1 MSLTIIKSIVKEFA
15 VVTFLCSPLFADAV
29 FDGEFENDQNNF
41 GYYWYYYDDNA
52 GVGENDR
59 PQVKIPGTP
68 SVIDVDFKDS
78 VRHAFGDDND
88 TYVIKS
94 YKFTRG
100 NDGDQSFAT
109 IPFTLGSTWK
119 TTYGYG
125 QAYVGIGSMLCKN
138 GSKLDLTGAIAVKFK
153 VRSHVNDLTI
163 RFKIQTKEIDDISEV
178 KGDLLTG
185 DEFGYYGAPVTVST
199 KWEEKEIKIS
209 DLELPGTWARE
220 IPFNNKSAT
229 KLAWE
234 VSKEANPTTVKDTLD
249 IDDITF
255 VGYNFIDPTFWYKF
269 EKASDSKTPPSNGE
283 FATFDRAPYN
293 ETPMKTYW
301 YVYNDTDIKGN
312 SKITEGAIE
321 DPESK
326 RLSLEIKEKTG
337 SDGEGQGALI
347 EYQIGAPVMQGAN
360 SVEGFVGI
368 GVNVYDSVKS
378 KYWNF
383 KSSGFKSIFF
393 HYITDGDAKM
403 VTLEISDKNDVG
415 DADAPDRKDSR
426 GPGVVYYRN
435 LPPTNSEWRAVEIPL
450 DSFVYHDDW
459 AESKFIALDKE
470 NLAKFQWKVQGKE
483 GLSGKFAIDNV
494 YFTTHSDAVI
504 RPLISNQYSPFQVK
518 YLNGRIH
525 AVLDN
530 NACIANGKVSLYNA
544 IGRLMLTNTIKNTNA
559 VSINLSA
566 YKFTPGLYFLKLQ
579 GVNTN
584 GKVVNLQSPI
594 HIVK

>member
-1 MSLTIIKSIVKEFA
+1 MNLTKLKSVVKGVAFVLSLSS
-15 VVTFLCSPLFADAV
+15 LLFADAV
-29 FDGEFENDQNNF
+29 FDGEFENDQNEF

-59 PQVKIPGTP
+59 PQVKTPGTS
-68 SVIDVDFKDS
+68 SVIDVEYKDS

-88 TYVIKS
+88 IYVIKS

-100 NDGDQSFAT
+100 NEGDQSFAT
-109 IPFTLGSTWK
+109 MPFTLGSTWQAK
-119 TTYGYG
+119 YGVA
-125 QAYVGIGSMLCKN
+125 QPYVGIGSMLCKN
-138 GSKLDLTGAIAVKFK
+138 GSKLDLTGATSVKFK
-153 VRSHVNDLTI
+153 IRSHVNDLTI

-185 DEFGYYGAPVTVST
+185 DEFGYYGAPVTIST
-199 KWEEKEIKIS
+199 SWEEKEIKIS

-220 IPFNNKSAT
+220 IPFNIKSAT

-234 VSKEANPTTVKDTLD
+234 VSKDANPTAVKDTLD
-249 IDDITF
+249 IDNITF
-255 VGYNFIDPTFWYKF
+255 VGYTFIDPTFWYKF
-269 EKASDSKTPPSNGE
+269 ENASDSKIPSNPE
-283 FATFDRAPYN
+283 FATFDKAPYN
-293 ETPMKTYW
+293 ETPMKMYW
-301 YVYNDTDIKGN
+301 YAYNDADIEGN
-312 SKITEGAIE
+312 SKITAGAIE

-347 EYQIGAPVMQGAN
+347 EYQIGAPVIQGAN

-368 GVNVYDSVKS
+368 GVNTYDSARS

-383 KSSGFKSIFF
+383 KATGYNSIYF
-393 HYITDGDAKM
+393 HYVTDGDAKM
-403 VTLEISDKNDVG
+403 VTLEVSDINDVG
-415 DADAPDRKDSR
+415 DAENPERKDSR

-435 LPPTNSEWRAVEIPL
+435 LPPTNGEWKAVEIPL
-450 DSFVYHDDW
+450 DSLVYHDDW
-459 AESKFIALDKE
+459 TGSKFIAFDQE
-470 NLAKFQWKVQGKE
+470 NLAKLQWKVQGKE

-494 YFTTHSDAVI
+494 FFTKYTDAVI
-504 RPLISNQYSPFQVK
+504 RPLISNHYSPFQIK
-518 YLNGRIH
+518 YVNGRVH

-530 NACIANGKVSLYNA
+530 NTCIANGKVSLCNA
-544 IGRLMLTNTIKNTNA
+544 IGRLIMTNTIKNTSTF
-559 VSINLSA
+559 SINLSA
-566 YKFTPGLYFLKLQ
+566 DKFTPGLYFIKLQ

-584 GKVVNLQSPI
+584 GKAVNLQSPI